1 MPSPKPTHDEIVQAH
16 INDLKATING
26 LEQKVKRLI
35 EILVANDK
43 KQKELEDL
51 ITKLQGGA
59 Q

>member
-1 MPSPKPTHDEIVQAH
+1 MPSPQPTPEQLVQEKV
-16 INDLKATING
+16 NELKATING

-43 KQKELEDL
+43 KQKELEDT
-51 ITKLQGGA
+51 ITKLLGGA